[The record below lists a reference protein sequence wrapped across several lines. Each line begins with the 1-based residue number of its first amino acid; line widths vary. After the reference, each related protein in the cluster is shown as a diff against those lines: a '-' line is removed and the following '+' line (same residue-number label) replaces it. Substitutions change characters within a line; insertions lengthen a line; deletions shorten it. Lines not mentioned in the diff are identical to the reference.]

1 MNLLKINPLAIA
13 ISTLA
18 LGLTGCGGSN
28 NTTAL
33 PTPTPSGVATTNM
46 PAPASTNPSV
56 TKADT
61 NTNTNTATTSTTK
74 TPTKVDVN
82 TQPTTTKPTDTNPN
96 TVTPPKTPININP
109 STTNTQPSTTKPTT
123 TGTTTTPTPKTTT
136 EPNKP
141 TTTKPTNTSTTK
153 ETKDWRDFGFVPS
166 DKGGSKFNPII
177 SKKDGVAVAK
187 YMSGPLTYE
196 NAKNEHKN
204 LSLANLAHAEKTLA
218 SLDKIDPKT
227 VQYVNLL
234 NEQGETIGKFQLV
247 NQAHSSYG
255 TFMAKFNA
263 TLDPTEPAQKE
274 SLAFYTAKPT
284 TTEQFNAQSGTA
296 NYHGKVLGYHGG
308 INKNGSTEAS
318 ANINLQVDFGK
329 REISGLVK
337 GSERFDSITEYNYRY
352 TDDDDKP
359 TEKSKRLG
367 KLDLVLEPTKI
378 VDLGNG
384 YVGFGGVTGAM
395 SGNAWDTENESNVV
409 IKDNGT
415 TYKSGF
421 GTYGGIFAGPNAEEV
436 VGQLTSGEDRL
447 IFGATK
453 E

>member
-13 ISTLA
+13 ISTLS
-18 LGLTGCGGSN
+18 LVGCGGSSH
-28 NTTAL
+28 NTAPLPL
-33 PTPTPSGVATTNM
+33 PTPTPSNVATTNTPT
-46 PAPASTNPSV
+46 PAPTNTNPSV
-56 TKADT
+56 TKTDT
-61 NTNTNTATTSTTK
+61 T
-74 TPTKVDVN
+74 
-82 TQPTTTKPTDTNPN
+82 TQPTTTKPTSTTNANNAN
-96 TVTPPKTPININP
+96 TVTPPKTPINIHP
-109 STTNTQPSTTKPTT
+109 STTTPKTNTATEPTKPTT
-123 TGTTTTPTPKTTT
+123 EPNTKPTT
-136 EPNKP
+136 EPA
-141 TTTKPTNTSTTK
+141 NTSTTAK

-166 DKGGSKFNPII
+166 NKGGSKFNPII

-196 NAKNEHKN
+196 NAKNERNN

-359 TEKSKRLG
+359 TEKSRRLG

>member
-1 MNLLKINPLAIA
+1 
-13 ISTLA
+13 
-18 LGLTGCGGSN
+18 
-28 NTTAL
+28 
-33 PTPTPSGVATTNM
+33 
-46 PAPASTNPSV
+46 
-56 TKADT
+56 
-61 NTNTNTATTSTTK
+61 
-74 TPTKVDVN
+74 
-82 TQPTTTKPTDTNPN
+82 
-96 TVTPPKTPININP
+96 
-109 STTNTQPSTTKPTT
+109 
-123 TGTTTTPTPKTTT
+123 
-136 EPNKP
+136 
-141 TTTKPTNTSTTK
+141 
-153 ETKDWRDFGFVPS
+153 
-166 DKGGSKFNPII
+166 
-177 SKKDGVAVAK
+177 
-187 YMSGPLTYE
+187 MSGPLTYE
-196 NAKNEHKN
+196 NAKNERNN
-204 LSLANLAHAEKTLA
+204 LSLADLAHAEKTLA
-218 SLDKIDPKT
+218 SLDKVDPKT

-296 NYHGKVLGYHGG
+296 NYHGKVLGYHGD

-359 TEKSKRLG
+359 TEKSRRLG